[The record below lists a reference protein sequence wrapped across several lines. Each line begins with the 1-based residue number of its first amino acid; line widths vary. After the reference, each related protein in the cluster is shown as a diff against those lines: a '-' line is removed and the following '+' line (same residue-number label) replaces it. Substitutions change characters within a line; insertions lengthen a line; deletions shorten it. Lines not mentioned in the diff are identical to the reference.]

1 MVCTWLKAKIIYA
14 WLKAKG
20 SYMTIQYCLNS
31 STIRPASLM
40 EKIDIAGQTGYK
52 AIELWNDDL
61 TAHEEHGGSLKDVK
75 QALADHGLCVPTVI
89 ALHGWLGSEGA
100 AHAEALEEAKRK
112 MEQAVEV
119 GAEFVIASP
128 PMDPFD
134 LARGGA
140 DYRELLEIGK
150 SIGVRPAMEYLGFM
164 KSVYTIEQAWQIV
177 EDADYPGSSLIM
189 DPFHIL
195 RGGGSIESIA
205 NIPAD
210 KVAIWH
216 WNDAPGDKPFAEQ
229 SDADRVMPGDGVGPL
244 KEIERLALAQGY
256 EGFVSLELF
265 NPVLWEKDPVEVARI
280 GMEKMQGYFAG

>member
-1 MVCTWLKAKIIYA
+1 
-14 WLKAKG
+14 
-20 SYMTIQYCLNS
+20 MTIQYCLNS

-61 TAHEEHGGSLKDVK
+61 TAHEERGGLLKDVK
-75 QALADHGLCVPTVI
+75 QALADHDLCVPTVI
-89 ALHGWLGSEGA
+89 ALHGWLGSEGV
-100 AHAEALEEAKRK
+100 AHAEALEEAKCK

-205 NIPAD
+205 KIPAD

-265 NPVLWEKDPVEVARI
+265 NPVLWEKDPVKVAKI

>member
-1 MVCTWLKAKIIYA
+1 
-14 WLKAKG
+14 
-20 SYMTIQYCLNS
+20 
-31 STIRPASLM
+31 M
-40 EKIDIAGQTGYK
+40 EKIRIAGQVGYK

-61 TAHEEHGGSLKDVK
+61 SAHEEKGGSLQDVK
-75 QALADHGLCVPTVI
+75 QVLADYGLEVPTVI
-89 ALHGWLGSEGA
+89 AMHGWLGSEGE
-100 AHAEALEEAKRK
+100 AHAQALEEAKRR
-112 MEQAVEV
+112 MEQAVDV

-134 LARGGA
+134 LSRGGA

-150 SIGVRPAMEYLGFM
+150 RIGVRPAMEYLGFM

-177 EDADYPGSSLIM
+177 EDADHPDSSLIM

-195 RGGGSIESIA
+195 RGGGPIESIA
-205 NIPAD
+205 KIPAD

-229 SDADRVMPGDGVGPL
+229 NDADRVMPGDGVGPL
-244 KEIERLALAQGY
+244 QEIERLALEQGY

-265 NPVLWEKDPVEVARI
+265 NPALWEQDPVEVAKI
-280 GMEKMQGYFAG
+280 GLEKMQAYFAG

>member
-1 MVCTWLKAKIIYA
+1 
-14 WLKAKG
+14 
-20 SYMTIQYCLNS
+20 MTIQYCLNS

-40 EKIDIAGQTGYK
+40 EKIHIAGQTGYK

-61 TAHEEHGGSLKDVK
+61 TAHEDRGGSLKDVQ
-75 QALADHGLCVPTVI
+75 QALIDHGLVAPTVI
-89 ALHGWLGSEGA
+89 AVHGWLGSEGE
-100 AHAEALEEAKRK
+100 AHAQALEEARRR

-119 GAEFVIASP
+119 GAEFIIASP

-134 LARGGA
+134 LSRGGA
-140 DYRELLEIGK
+140 DYRELLEIGVQ
-150 SIGVRPAMEYLGFM
+150 IGVRPAMEYLGFM

-177 EDADYPGSSLIM
+177 QDADYPDSCMIM

-195 RGGGSIESIA
+195 RGGGPIESISM
-205 NIPAD
+205 IPAD

-216 WNDAPGDKPFAEQ
+216 WNDAPGDKPYAEQ

-244 KEIERLALAQGY
+244 EEIERLALAQGY

-265 NPVLWEKDPVEVARI
+265 NPALWEQDPAEVAKI
-280 GMEKMQGYFAG
+280 GLEKMQGYFAG